1 MTEREP
7 WGFWAT
13 CGLGLCVAFAFV
25 LCQAAV
31 MGVFLGAEL
40 LQDPGIEATAYLA
53 ELDTDGFFIAVATC
67 VCAAAGTALTVLFA
81 RLRGWTAGRYLAL
94 GGVERPV
101 LAKWLVGTVAAVL
114 AVDLLNAWFGR
125 PLVPRFVED
134 AYATAVFPALF
145 WFAFVVAAPVFEELF
160 FRGFLYLGLQRAL
173 SRFAHADAG
182 AVLLTS
188 AAFGACHSRYRG
200 ADIVSALG
208 LGLLLGAARW
218 RTGST
223 RVTLAMHILVNGVS
237 VVETAML

>member
-1 MTEREP
+1 MPEREP

-13 CGLGLCVAFAFV
+13 CGLAVCVASAFL

-31 MGVFLGAEL
+31 MGVFLAVEL

-53 ELDTDGFFIAVATC
+53 DLDADGLFIAVATC
-67 VCAAAGTALTVLFA
+67 VCASAGTALTVFFA
-81 RLRGWTAGRYLAL
+81 RLRGWPAGRYLAF
-94 GGVERPV
+94 GGAEWPV
-101 LAKWLVGTVAAVL
+101 LAKWLAGTAA
-114 AVDLLNAWFGR
+114 AAMAIDLFNAWSSR
-125 PLVPRFVED
+125 PLVPQFVED

-145 WFAFVVAAPVFEELF
+145 WFAVVMAAPVFEELF

-173 SRFAHADAG
+173 SRYRYPDLG

-188 AAFGACHSRYRG
+188 AAFAACHVQYRG
-200 ADIVSALG
+200 ADIVSALL

-223 RVTLAMHILVNGVS
+223 RVTLAMHILVNGVAA
-237 VVETAML
+237 VEAAML